1 MTPLTPPRPVDT
13 CTFPITLAWPPRPP
27 ADSAAVETHWTVSP
41 KRRSSF
47 CKLLKLVSPMMP
59 EQMRPVLQRALVQS
73 LRALGEANGMCVRL
87 WAEYNI

>member
-1 MTPLTPPRPVDT
+1 MPNSP
-13 CTFPITLAWPPRPP
+13 TF
-27 ADSAAVETHWTVSP
+27 AARVHVQVMIIHTA
-41 KRRSSF
+41 
-47 CKLLKLVSPMMP
+47 LISPMMP